1 MKRFLNWEYW
11 PTYLFYIPII
21 PYAVYLAIKAK
32 NVVFYSATNP
42 AIKHS
47 GNGTESKFDTLKLI
61 PDQYKPKSIFIDVN
75 EDLAASINKFKNT
88 NINFPCIAKPDIGF
102 RGLLVK
108 KIDTLSD
115 LESYLTSNS
124 FNIIVQEFIDY
135 ENECGIFYYRIP
147 GEKKGKIT
155 SITLKKFLTV
165 KGNGNSTIKEL
176 ILNDER
182 AKRYISILKE
192 NKSISFDSI
201 PNNDKEVILSFIGNH
216 SKGAQFINGNHL
228 IDEELTNMMDDFNRQ
243 IEGWFYGRI
252 DLKYI
257 SFDELKKG
265 EKFKVI
271 ELNGIISEPTHIYD
285 PSKITYFKALLELKK
300 HWNLIYQIAIKNHH
314 FYNIQYDKTI
324 GFIKGLL
331 TLKKYVKN
339 LKN

>member
-11 PTYLFYIPII
+11 PTYLFYIPIV

-42 AIKHS
+42 ALKHS
-47 GNGTESKFDTLKLI
+47 GNGTESKFDTLQLI
-61 PDQYKPKSIFIDVN
+61 PDQYKPKSIFIDLN
-75 EDLAASINKFKNT
+75 ENLATSINKFKNA

-115 LESYLTSNS
+115 LESYLSSNS

-147 GEKKGKIT
+147 GEKKGKIS

-176 ILNDER
+176 ILNNER

-192 NKSISFDSI
+192 NKSLSFDSI

-228 IDEELTNMMDDFNRQ
+228 IDEELTNMMDDFNKN
-243 IEGWFYGRI
+243 IEGWYYGRI
-252 DLKYI
+252 DLKYN
-257 SFDELKKG
+257 SFNELKKG
-265 EKFKVI
+265 NNFKVI

-300 HWNLIYQIAIKNHH
+300 HWNLIYQIATKNHRS
-314 FYNIQYDKTI
+314 YNIKYDKTI
-324 GFIKGLL
+324 DFIKGLL

-339 LKN
+339 LRK

>member
-47 GNGTESKFDTLKLI
+47 GNGTESKFDTLQLL
-61 PDQYKPKSIFIDVN
+61 PDEYKPKSIFIDVN
-75 EDLAASINKFKNT
+75 EDLATSLNKFKNA

-108 KIDTLSD
+108 KIETLSD
-115 LESYLTSNS
+115 LESYLSSNS

-300 HWNLIYQIAIKNHH
+300 HWNLIYQIAIKNHRS
-314 FYNIQYDKTI
+314 YNVKYDKAI
-324 GFIKGLL
+324 DFIKSLL

>member
-11 PTYLFYIPII
+11 PTYLFYIPIV
-21 PYAVYLAIKAK
+21 PYAAYLAIKAK

-42 AIKHS
+42 ALKHS
-47 GNGTESKFDTLKLI
+47 GNGTESKFDTLQLI

-75 EDLAASINKFKNT
+75 ENLATSINKFKNA

-115 LESYLTSNS
+115 LESYLSSNS

-147 GEKKGKIT
+147 GEKKGKIS

-176 ILNDER
+176 ILNNER

-192 NKSISFDSI
+192 NKSLSFDSI

-228 IDEELTNMMDDFNRQ
+228 IDEELTNMMDDFNKN
-243 IEGWFYGRI
+243 IEGWYYGRI
-252 DLKYI
+252 DLKYN
-257 SFDELKKG
+257 SFNELKKG
-265 EKFKVI
+265 NNFKVI

-300 HWNLIYQIAIKNHH
+300 HWNLIYQIATKNHRS
-314 FYNIQYDKTI
+314 YNIKYDKTI
-324 GFIKGLL
+324 DFIKGLL

-339 LKN
+339 LRK

>member
-1 MKRFLNWEYW
+1 MKRFLDWEYW
-11 PTYLFYIPII
+11 PTFLFYIPIV

-47 GNGTESKFDTLKLI
+47 GNGTESKFDTLQLI

-75 EDLAASINKFKNT
+75 ENLATSINKFKNA
-88 NINFPCIAKPDIGF
+88 NIDFPCIAKPDIGF

-115 LESYLTSNS
+115 LESYLSSNS

-147 GEKKGKIT
+147 GEKKGKIS

-176 ILNDER
+176 ILNNER

-192 NKSISFDSI
+192 NKSLSFDSI

-228 IDEELTNMMDDFNRQ
+228 IDEELTNMMDDFNKN
-243 IEGWFYGRI
+243 IEGWYYGRI
-252 DLKYI
+252 DLKYN
-257 SFDELKKG
+257 SFNELKKG
-265 EKFKVI
+265 NNFKVI

-300 HWNLIYQIAIKNHH
+300 HWNLIYQIATKNHRS
-314 FYNIQYDKTI
+314 YNVKYDKTI
-324 GFIKGLL
+324 DFIKGLL

-339 LKN
+339 LRK

>member
-47 GNGTESKFDTLKLI
+47 GNGTESKFDTLQLL
-61 PDQYKPKSIFIDVN
+61 PDEYKPKSIFIDVN
-75 EDLAASINKFKNT
+75 EDLATSLNKFKNA

-108 KIDTLSD
+108 KIETLSD
-115 LESYLTSNS
+115 LESYLSSNS

-300 HWNLIYQIAIKNHH
+300 HWNLIYQIATKNHH
-314 FYNIQYDKTI
+314 SYNIKYDKSI
-324 GFIKGLL
+324 DFIKSLL